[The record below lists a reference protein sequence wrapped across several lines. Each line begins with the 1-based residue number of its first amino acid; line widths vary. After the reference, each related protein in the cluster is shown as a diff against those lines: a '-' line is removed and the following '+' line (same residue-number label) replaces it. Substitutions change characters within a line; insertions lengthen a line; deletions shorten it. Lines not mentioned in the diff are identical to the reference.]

1 MTGNNLRPDIRITQV
16 FTPQAPVVLPADL
29 PVVLVGLNRKFNVRV
44 PVGTSNWTGS
54 DVSSW
59 QEAFPVS
66 GSGAFLGGTVDPI
79 TAVARLQPKVY
90 ISNTYGVAQ
99 LEDVTFD
106 LAATPPTFTVAAGAD
121 AEFLMTTGVSGT
133 YAVNSSSP
141 SEGTFAD
148 DDGDFIGDKVRAG
161 DKIYVG
167 GVATYE
173 VVTDGLVSDTELL
186 VTRIDKGPS
195 TAGNTEATKFV
206 LTPEDAN
213 DVRRLIVNS
222 QSFSDAGGF
231 VANGVRT
238 NDLVRLDHWNTD
250 VGGAGIIFSYVGEN
264 EGDTIHGQVTLSDER
279 KITYPTTEN
288 VRAWNN
294 STQVGG
300 VTFLLNDLN
309 EFYPAFYNTS
319 SPNAGASAIQIVK
332 DYASTD
338 LLAEADED
346 VGAVF
351 KSYNYSR
358 RRSPSTTGSFTAEV
372 DGIRVF
378 TDSSPKLTG
387 LQINDHI
394 AVKDS
399 DGVYRPVFVIAES
412 PTSGSFEVEQFT
424 ESLININYSASNVE
438 YVILNPGATY
448 AQFLGAGVGK
458 TADHIVNIDG
468 GAAPTVSVYTLNGDE
483 RKFTATGASF
493 STSTV
498 SEGDL
503 IFSDSGILAYVVTY
517 APSPAA
523 AGASLAV
530 KLHDYSGFVLGSGDT
545 VSPFGYSIRQDG
557 NRADFRV
564 RRVVSATE
572 LEVAALTTTPNVIP
586 GTKLVKGGIY
596 FQTPVNA
603 VANTYGSNPALV
615 IAPDSASSLSY
626 EVKKTVSGADLEG
639 QLLLSYSEV
648 RDDNPTMVEVNSS
661 NYEDLLGP
669 AVPDNPLS
677 LAAQIATANTDTAV
691 MTMQV
696 ATDDTSGWTDAFDAI
711 KVDTI
716 YSVVPLTQEA
726 AILSLARTHV
736 NTESQPD
743 NKRERILYQSAL
755 FPRSTTV
762 FTLDDEE
769 VTIERSGAGVTT
781 LKIVGEDFSAVL
793 APTNTVSGVA
803 FNGTEEIEFTGTVQD
818 VDYTGDTELVVLLTS
833 TTIAAN
839 TSALAVVSLTIN
851 TRLLSDAQLR
861 DVVADYATNLANRR
875 IRNLYPDNVTV
886 NFTDTTDA
894 TNGIYGSGEVAA
906 YAAGGFYMCAME
918 AAKRANYGPAK
929 PLTRT
934 PGTGINTI
942 VDPFAKKPA
951 FQDTMINAGIYYMEQ
966 PSGAGSSVQAIRALS
981 TDTTD
986 LVFAEDSVTTQIDH
1000 FARLLR
1006 RQLKPLVG
1014 PYILDEAFFTLI
1026 STQQQAVINL
1036 LLANKYMKTIKL
1048 NGITEDPDVADTFR
1062 MNYTVQPFYSGA
1074 RGDITIY
1081 V

>member
-29 PVVLVGLNRKFNVRV
+29 PVVLLGLNRKFNVRV
-44 PVGTSNWTGS
+44 PVGSSSWAGS

-59 QEAFPVS
+59 EESFPVT
-66 GSGAFLGGTVDPI
+66 GAGAFLGGTVDPT
-79 TAVARLQPKVY
+79 TAVKRLQPKVH
-90 ISNTYGVAQ
+90 ISGTYGIAQ
-99 LEDVTFD
+99 IQDVTFD

-141 SEGTFAD
+141 SVGTFAD

-173 VVTDGLVSDTELL
+173 VITGGLVSDTELL

-195 TAGNTEATKFV
+195 TAGNTETTKFV
-206 LTPEDAN
+206 LTPEDSN

-222 QSFSDAGGF
+222 TSFSEAGGF

-238 NDLVRLDHWNTD
+238 NDLVRIDHWDTE
-250 VGGAGIIFSYVGEN
+250 VGGSGATFTYVGES
-264 EGDTIHGQVTLSDER
+264 EGTTVNSQVVLSDER
-279 KITYPTTEN
+279 VITYPTSEQA
-288 VRAWNN
+288 RAWNN

-309 EFYPAFYNTS
+309 EFYPAFYNAS
-319 SPNAGASAIQIVK
+319 SPSSSVTTQIVK
-332 DYASTD
+332 DYVSTP
-338 LLAEADED
+338 LLPEADED
-346 VGAVF
+346 VGGVF
-351 KSYNYSR
+351 KSYDYAR
-358 RRSPSTTGSFTAEV
+358 RRSPSATGSFTAEV
-372 DGIRVF
+372 DGLRTF
-378 TDSSPKLTG
+378 TDSQAKLSG
-387 LQINDHI
+387 LQINDHV
-394 AVKDS
+394 AVKDT
-399 DGVYRPVFVIAES
+399 DGIYRPVFVVTAS
-412 PTSGSFEVEQFT
+412 PVSGSMEVEQFT
-424 ESLININYSASNVE
+424 ESLINVNFSASNVE
-438 YVILNPGATY
+438 YVILNPGAPY

-468 GAAPTVSVYTLNGDE
+468 NSAPTIGSYTLSGDE
-483 RKFTATGASF
+483 RKFTAGGASF

-503 IFSDSGILAYVVTY
+503 IFSDSGILAYVVTF
-517 APSPAA
+517 APSPSA
-523 AGASLAV
+523 AGTSLAV

-564 RRVVSATE
+564 RRVVSSTE
-572 LEVAALTTTPNVIP
+572 LELAALTTTPNVIP

-596 FQTPVNA
+596 FQTPINA

-615 IAPDSASSLSY
+615 IAPDSSSSLSY
-626 EVKKTVSGADLEG
+626 EVKKTISGADLSG

-648 RDDNPTMVEVNSS
+648 RNDQPTMIEVNSS
-661 NYEDLLGP
+661 NYEDQLGP

-691 MTMQV
+691 MAMQV
-696 ATDDTSGWTDAFDAI
+696 ATDDVSGWTDALDAI

-716 YSVVPLTQEA
+716 YSVVPLTQDP
-726 AILSLARTHV
+726 AILTLAATHV

-762 FTLDDEE
+762 FTRNQEE
-769 VTIERSGAGVTT
+769 ITIERDGAGVTT
-781 LKIVGEDFSAVL
+781 LKIVGEDFSTVISS
-793 APTNTVSGVA
+793 TNVVTGTA
-803 FNGTEEIEFTGTVQD
+803 FNGTEEIEFSGTVQD
-818 VDYTGDTELVVLLTS
+818 VDYTGDTELVVLLTTS
-833 TTIAAN
+833 TIAVSTA
-839 TSALAVVSLTIN
+839 ALSVVTLEIN
-851 TRLLSDAQLR
+851 TRLLTDAQLR
-861 DVVADYATNLANRR
+861 DSVADYATNMANRR
-875 IRNLYPDNVTV
+875 IRNLYPDNITV

-894 TNGIYGSGEVAA
+894 TNGIYSSGEVTA
-906 YAAGGFYMCAME
+906 YAAGGFYLCAME

-934 PGTGINTI
+934 PGAGINTI
-942 VDPFAKKPA
+942 VDPFVKKPA

-966 PSGAGSSVQAIRALS
+966 PSGAGTAVQAIRALS

-986 LVFAEDSVTTQIDH
+986 LVFAEDSVTTQIDN

-1006 RQLKPLVG
+1006 RQLRPLVG

-1036 LLANKYMKTIKL
+1036 LLANKHMKTVKL
-1048 NGITEDPDVADTFR
+1048 NSISEDPDVADTFR